1 MSISQL
7 ALSISESPT
16 LKLNEAASKLS
27 SQGEAVIHLGIGEPQ
42 NQAPIAAILQ
52 AMAALKDGSIKYGST
67 GGQPALKQAIVECTA
82 INYHR
87 QVTRA
92 NVIVSNGA
100 KHSLFNVLSAVID
113 PGDEVILLAPYWV
126 SYPEMVKLVGG
137 KIVVV
142 TAADGGFIPKLTEIE
157 TALTARTKAILLNNP
172 NNPSGTVYPESL
184 IAGLVELC
192 ETRDIDLIMDD
203 IYHKLIFDNEVVK
216 PGYDYSD
223 LDVEESKII
232 IVNGVSKTY
241 GMTGFRI
248 GWAVARQEI
257 IKAMNKIQGQT
268 TSCAHIVSQAAAQ
281 GALTGPQD
289 CVEQLRLSIQNN
301 RNVLLQEMATLPG
314 VKVYKPG
321 GTFYCFPDFSAIN
334 PDSEALAAFLLQK
347 ARVVTVPG
355 KAFGKEGHLRISFA
369 GSMDDILEGMKRI
382 RWALDSSA
390 PQEIIIGDRRAVRDW
405 K

>member
-42 NQAPIAAILQ
+42 NQAPLAAVLQ
-52 AMAALKDGSIKYGST
+52 AMAALSDGSIKYGST
-67 GGQPALKQAIVECTA
+67 GGQPSLKQAIVECTA

-100 KHSLFNVLSAVID
+100 KQSLFNILSALID

-142 TAADGGFIPKLTEIE
+142 TAADGGFIPQLAEIE

-314 VKVYKPG
+314 VKVHKPG

-334 PDSEALAAFLLQK
+334 PDSEALAAFLLKK

-382 RWALDSSA
+382 RWALDPSA
-390 PQEIIIGDRRAVRDW
+390 PQEIFIGDRRAVRDW

>member
-42 NQAPIAAILQ
+42 NQAPLAAILQ
-52 AMAALKDGSIKYGST
+52 AMAALSDGSIKYGST

-100 KHSLFNVLSAVID
+100 KQSLFNVLSALID

-142 TAADGGFIPKLTEIE
+142 TAADGGFIPQLAEIE

-172 NNPSGTVYPESL
+172 NNPSGTIYPESL

-223 LDVEESKII
+223 LDVEESKTI

-248 GWAVARQEI
+248 GWVVARQEI

-314 VKVYKPG
+314 VKVHKPG

-334 PDSEALAAFLLQK
+334 PDSEALAAFLLEK

-382 RWALDSSA
+382 RWALDPSA
-390 PQEIIIGDRRAVRDW
+390 PQEILIGDRRAVRDW